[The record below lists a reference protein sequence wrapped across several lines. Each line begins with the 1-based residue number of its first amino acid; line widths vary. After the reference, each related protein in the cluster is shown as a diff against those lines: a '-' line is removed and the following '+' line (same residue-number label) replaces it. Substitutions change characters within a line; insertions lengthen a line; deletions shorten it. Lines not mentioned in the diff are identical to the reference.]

1 MVSSISGQPTVPDVY
16 SVDGVM
22 DDAHTAKSLNVE
34 ELASLFGFLT
44 KDANGNPVLQPHED
58 EEAPMDDP
66 AQPSQ
71 AE

>member
-1 MVSSISGQPTVPDVY
+1 MMDDGRTMKSL
-16 SVDGVM
+16 SVD
-22 DDAHTAKSLNVE
+22 

-44 KDANGNPVLQPHED
+44 KDEDGNPVLEPHED
-58 EEAPMDDP
+58 HLEPMDEP